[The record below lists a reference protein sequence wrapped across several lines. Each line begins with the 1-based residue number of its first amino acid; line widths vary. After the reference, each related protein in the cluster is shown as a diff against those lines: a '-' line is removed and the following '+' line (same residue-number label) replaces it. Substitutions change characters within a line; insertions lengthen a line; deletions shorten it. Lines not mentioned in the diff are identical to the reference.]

1 MPPSRFSVVVA
12 AIVVAVA
19 ACGGAG
25 ASPSPAPATPT
36 RTATSASTSPGVVPA
51 QSGSAAPLTSGS
63 ASPVPSGGSSIGL
76 PHVDAALEDLLP
88 GTIGNIPLEKFS
100 EPLSTLVANSQGG
113 EKLLYPAW
121 LVPFAKTPDDVNVA
135 ITVDFTNQ
143 ENFHAD
149 AIQVPGASAAALSA
163 GFADVA
169 RKAGWPVSTRSVA
182 AKSVLEIT
190 DPTAPS
196 GVLAV
201 GYVYASGDVLYI
213 IVTDDASLLVEA
225 LIKLP

>member
-1 MPPSRFSVVVA
+1 VA
-12 AIVVAVA
+12 AIAVAVA
-19 ACGGAG
+19 ACGG

-36 RTATSASTSPGVVPA
+36 LTAASPSASPGGVPT
-51 QSGSAAPLTSGS
+51 QSGSPAASASAS
-63 ASPVPSGGSSIGL
+63 ASPASSAGSSIGL

-135 ITVDFTNQ
+135 IAVDFTNQ

-149 AIQVPGASAAALSA
+149 AIQVPGASASALSA

-169 RKAGWPVSTRSVA
+169 RKAGWPVTAGSVPTRSG
-182 AKSVLEIT
+182 LQIT

>member
-1 MPPSRFSVVVA
+1 VPASRFSIVVA
-12 AIVVAVA
+12 AVVVAVA

-25 ASPSPAPATPT
+25 PSPVPATPT
-36 RTATSASTSPGVVPA
+36 LAAPSASASASVVPA
-51 QSGSAAPLTSGS
+51 QSGSPAASASGS
-63 ASPVPSGGSSIGL
+63 ASPASSDGSSIGL

-100 EPLSTLVANSQGG
+100 EPLSTLVASSQGG
-113 EKLLYPAW
+113 EKVLYPAW

-135 ITVDFTNQ
+135 IAVDFTNQ

-149 AIQVPGASAAALSA
+149 AIQVPGASAATLST

-169 RKAGWPVSTRSVA
+169 RKAGWPVNTRSVA

-190 DPTAPS
+190 DPTAPA